1 MTCGT
6 VQPLRGMDGCQW
18 TVALQAAASAM
29 WTPGSLWVGCL
40 FVCCDLIMRGTGPD
54 DDSPTPANNVADMAW
69 NDFQMQL
76 A

>member
-1 MTCGT
+1 
-6 VQPLRGMDGCQW
+6 
-18 TVALQAAASAM
+18 M